1 MVFPDRSTCVLQ
13 GSVVLETCISGIYLG
28 VIIRVDASNQVK
40 LVVLASV
47 ITVLVVGISIGG
59 PKFINALQL
68 HFGSKGKIELIDRC
82 IKMPGCSI
90 GPDELDFY
98 ERYHTVRDSDAA
110 QKIKESDAVEEL
122 LEE

>member
-1 MVFPDRSTCVLQ
+1 
-13 GSVVLETCISGIYLG
+13 
-28 VIIRVDASNQVK
+28 VDSSNQVK
-40 LVVLASV
+40 LVVLACV
-47 ITVLVVGISIGG
+47 IAVLVVGISIGG
-59 PKFINALQL
+59 PKFINALQM

-82 IKMPGCSI
+82 IEMPGCSI
-90 GPDELDFY
+90 GPDDLDFY

>member
-1 MVFPDRSTCVLQ
+1 M
-13 GSVVLETCISGIYLG
+13 
-28 VIIRVDASNQVK
+28 DASNQVK
-40 LVVLASV
+40 LVVLACV
-47 ITVLVVGISIGG
+47 IAVLVVGISIGG

-98 ERYHTVRDSDAA
+98 DRYHMIRESDAV
-110 QKIKESDAVEEL
+110 QKIKESDAADPLSTE
-122 LEE
+122 

>member
-1 MVFPDRSTCVLQ
+1 MGDRS
-13 GSVVLETCISGIYLG
+13 I
-28 VIIRVDASNQVK
+28 
-40 LVVLASV
+40 
-47 ITVLVVGISIGG
+47 
-59 PKFINALQL
+59 INALQL

-98 ERYHTVRDSDAA
+98 DRYHTVRDSDAA